1 MTDKFASMAAFITT
15 VEENGFSAAARKK
28 DVATSSITRLVD
40 NLELSLGTT
49 LLNRSTRKLTLT
61 AAGEVFYQQAKLI
74 MNQLSIAEENIRDL
88 DTEPRGQIKL
98 AMPMALGRL
107 KIMPIVSQ
115 FMKAFPA
122 INVTAHLSDDDIDI
136 QAHDTDI
143 AIRIGELPS
152 ITTLI
157 ATKISPHE
165 RCLVASPNYLSKHG
179 EPDHPNDL
187 MQHDCMLFSY
197 SDGGRSWNFIPKV
210 SKGNDEIYTVTPDAM
225 LKANNAEVLLD
236 AVKHDLG
243 IALLPDWLTE
253 ESRQSGEIKSIL
265 TAFDANPHGK
275 DVNIYALFSENRR
288 TMKKVRL
295 FIDYLKAYF

>member
-1 MTDKFASMAAFITT
+1 MAAFVTT

-40 NLELSLGTT
+40 NLELDLGTT

-74 MNQLSIAEENIRDL
+74 MNQLSTAEENIRDL

-107 KIMPIVSQ
+107 KIMPIVNQ

-122 INVTAHLSDDDIDI
+122 IHVTAHLSDDDIDI
-136 QAHDTDI
+136 QSLDIDI

-157 ATKISPHE
+157 ATKISPHA
-165 RCLVASPNYLSKHG
+165 RCLVATPDYLSKYG
-179 EPDHPNDL
+179 EPSHPNDL
-187 MQHDCMLFSY
+187 TEHKCMLFSY
-197 SDGGRSWNFIPKV
+197 SDGVRSWNFVPRDINGDREV
-210 SKGNDEIYTVTPDAM
+210 VTIAPNAV
-225 LKANNAEVLLD
+225 LKANNSEALLD
-236 AVKHDLG
+236 AVKSDLG

-253 ESRQSGEIKSIL
+253 NSRQAGEVQSLL
-265 TAFDANPHGK
+265 TDFDANPHGK
-275 DVNIYALFSENRR
+275 DVNIYALFPENRR

-295 FIDYLKAYF
+295 FIDYLKEHF

>member
-1 MTDKFASMAAFITT
+1 MSDKFASMAAFVTT

-74 MNQLSIAEENIRDL
+74 LNQLSIAEENIRDL
-88 DTEPRGQIKL
+88 DSEPRGQIKL

-107 KIMPIVSQ
+107 KVMPIVNQ
-115 FMKAFPA
+115 FMKTFPA
-122 INVTAHLSDDDIDI
+122 IHVDAHLSDDDINI
-136 QAHDTDI
+136 QANDIDI

-157 ATKISPHE
+157 ATKISPHA
-165 RCLVASPNYLSKHG
+165 RCLVASPNYLIKHG
-179 EPDHPNDL
+179 KPSHPNDL
-187 MQHDCMLFSY
+187 TQHQCMLFGY
-197 SDGGRSWNFIPKV
+197 NDGGKSWNFMPKN
-210 SKGNDEIYTVTPDAM
+210 SGDITDMVTISPTSI
-225 LKANNAEVLLD
+225 LKVNNSEVLLD
-236 AVKHDLG
+236 AVKSDLG
-243 IALLPDWLTE
+243 IALLPDWLAKSSIE
-253 ESRQSGEIKSIL
+253 SGEVLSLL
-265 TAFDANPHGK
+265 TNYDANPHGK
-275 DVNIYALFSENRR
+275 DVNIYALFPENRR

-295 FIDYLKAYF
+295 FIDYLKESF